1 MTDNLDSNSPPQGSG
16 DQSSQEEQQVYV
28 ARVRSN
34 RRISPVWIVPI
45 AALFIGAWTL
55 VQSYLSQGPEVRVQF
70 ATAEGL
76 VAGETKVK
84 TLDVEIGVVER
95 VELDDDFSSITARVR
110 LDPKAAVLLT
120 EDAQFWVVRPQI
132 GSQGISGLSTI
143 LSGAYIQLSPGEGKT
158 GARKFRGLDVM
169 PVTPP
174 STPGLQLQLIADS
187 AGSVSVGNPILYNGY
202 RVGRIEEI
210 SLDTDNGQ
218 TRYSAFIDAPY
229 DDLVTT
235 TTRFWNASGVSVSVD
250 VGGFDLRTESLEAL
264 LTGGVAF
271 GIPEGYSRGQPVQDK
286 QPFLLYDDIGDLTEN
301 PHVNATEYVLMF
313 QSSIR
318 GLSEGAPVDYR
329 GLRVGT
335 VLSVGSQPWESL
347 WSTGTADEPEESAS
361 SEVTAGTS
369 AGAANPLPVVVH
381 LEPGWLGD
389 DTLAASQGF
398 SNALN
403 QAVEDGLRASLAIG
417 NLLTGSLYVSLDFH
431 DDAEAASIVRVDGEL
446 HMPTVASGLEELEE
460 KVAGFLGKLQQLP
473 IEDTLNNA
481 SSALAEARGTLT
493 DSRSTLAAL
502 TAILESP
509 GTNDLPDSLVAT
521 LSDARHVLQSFG
533 GEASLQAE
541 LVETLRQLKQ
551 VLSDADSV
559 LQTYEK
565 QPNAF
570 VFPIRQTRD
579 PVPEAG
585 VAGESP

>member
-1 MTDNLDSNSPPQGSG
+1 MTDKLDNGPKQSPHES
-16 DQSSQEEQQVYV
+16 ERQVYV

-55 VQSYLSQGPEVRVQF
+55 VQSYISQGPQLRVQF
-70 ATAEGL
+70 STAEGL

-95 VELDDDFSSITARVR
+95 VELADDFTSITALIR
-110 LDPKAAVLLT
+110 LDPKAAELLT

-143 LSGAYIQLSPGEGKT
+143 LSGSYIQLSPGDGKT
-158 GARKFRGLDVM
+158 GARSFRGLDVV
-169 PVTPP
+169 PVTAP
-174 STPGLQLQLIADS
+174 STPGLPLQLIADS
-187 AGSVSVGNPILYNGY
+187 AGSVNVGSPILYNGY

-271 GIPEGYSRGQPVQDK
+271 GVPEGYSRGQPVQDM

-347 WSTGTADEPEESAS
+347 WRSGSADNSA
-361 SEVTAGTS
+361 TS
-369 AGAANPLPVVVH
+369 AVANALPVVVH

-398 SNALN
+398 SAALN

-431 DDAEAASIVRVDGEL
+431 DDATPDSIARVDGEL

-460 KVAGFLGKLQQLP
+460 KVAGFLSKLQQLP

-481 SSALAEARGTLT
+481 SSALAEAKGTLT

-502 TAILESP
+502 TTILESP

-521 LSDARHVLQSFG
+521 LSDARSVLQSFG
-533 GEASLQAE
+533 GEASLQGE

-570 VFPIRQTRD
+570 VFPIRQTTD

-585 VAGESP
+585 VSGESQ

>member
-1 MTDNLDSNSPPQGSG
+1 MTDDPTEALT
-16 DQSSQEEQQVYV
+16 DQQEKERQVYV
-28 ARVRSN
+28 ASVRSN

-45 AALFIGAWTL
+45 AALFIGVWTL
-55 VQSYLSQGPEVRVQF
+55 VQSYISQGPQVRVQF

-76 VAGETKVK
+76 VAGETPVK

-95 VELDDDFSSITARVR
+95 VELADDFASITALVR
-110 LDPKAAVLLT
+110 LDPKASELLT
-120 EDAQFWVVRPQI
+120 EDAQFWVVRPQV

-143 LSGAYIQLSPGEGKT
+143 LSGSYIQLSPGEGKS
-158 GARKFRGLDVM
+158 GAREFRGLDAM
-169 PVTPP
+169 PVTAP
-174 STPGLQLQLIADS
+174 STPGLPLQLIADT
-187 AGSVSVGNPILYNGY
+187 AGSVNVGSPILYNGY
-202 RVGRIEEI
+202 RVGRIEGI
-210 SLDTDNGQ
+210 SLDTENGQ
-218 TRYSAFIDAPY
+218 TRYAAFIDAPY

-271 GIPEGYSRGQPVQDK
+271 GVPEGYGRGQPVQDD

-313 QSSIR
+313 ESSIR

-335 VLSVGSQPWESL
+335 VLSVGAQPWESL
-347 WSTGTADEPEESAS
+347 WSSGKDENSGS
-361 SEVTAGTS
+361 GSVTA
-369 AGAANPLPVVVH
+369 ANALPVVVH

-389 DTLAASQGF
+389 DTYAASQGF
-398 SNALN
+398 SEALN

-417 NLLTGSLYVSLDFH
+417 NLFTGNLYVSLDFH
-431 DDAEAASIVRVDGEL
+431 DDAAPASIARVDGEL
-446 HMPTVASGLEELEE
+446 HMPTVASGLDELEE

-481 SSALAEARGTLT
+481 SAALAEAKGTLT

-502 TAILESP
+502 TNILESP

-521 LSDARHVLQSFG
+521 LADAQTVLQSFG
-533 GEASLQAE
+533 GEASLQGE

-551 VLSDADSV
+551 VLADADSV

-585 VAGESP
+585 VSGDSQ

>member
-1 MTDNLDSNSPPQGSG
+1 VTDTPDNISP
-16 DQSSQEEQQVYV
+16 QERQRYV
-28 ARVRSN
+28 ASVRSN
-34 RRISPVWIVPI
+34 RRMSPVWIVPI
-45 AALFIGAWTL
+45 AALLIGGWTL
-55 VQSYLSQGPEVRVQF
+55 VQSYISQGPQVRVQF

-95 VELDDDFSSITARVR
+95 VELADDFSSITALVR
-110 LDPKAAVLLT
+110 LDPKAAELLT
-120 EDAQFWVVRPQI
+120 EDAQFWVVRPQV

-143 LSGAYIQLSPGEGKT
+143 LSGAYIQLSPGEGKS
-158 GARKFRGLDVM
+158 GVRKYRGLDVT
-169 PVTPP
+169 PVTAP
-174 STPGLQLQLIADS
+174 STPGLPLQLIADT
-187 AGSVSVGNPILYNGY
+187 AGSVNSGSPILYNGY
-202 RVGRIEEI
+202 RVGRIEGI
-210 SLDTDNGQ
+210 ALDTENGQ

-271 GIPEGYSRGQPVQDK
+271 GVPEGYGRGQPVQDN

-313 QSSIR
+313 ESSIR
-318 GLSEGAPVDYR
+318 GLNEGAPVDYR

-335 VLSVGSQPWESL
+335 VLSVGSQPWDSL
-347 WSTGTADEPEESAS
+347 WSADESVTLES
-361 SEVTAGTS
+361 
-369 AGAANPLPVVVH
+369 GAIANALPVVVH

-389 DTLAASQGF
+389 DTLAASEGF
-398 SNALN
+398 AASLN
-403 QAVEDGLRASLAIG
+403 RAVENGLRASLAIG
-417 NLLTGSLYVSLDFH
+417 NLLTGNLYVSLDFH
-431 DDAEAASIVRVDGEL
+431 DDAPPASIARVDGEL
-446 HMPTVASGLEELEE
+446 HMPTVASGLDELED

-481 SSALAEARGTLT
+481 SSALAEARVTLT

-502 TAILESP
+502 TTILESP
-509 GTNDLPDSLVAT
+509 GTNDLPESLVAT
-521 LSDARHVLQSFG
+521 LTDAQNVLQSFG
-533 GEASLQAE
+533 SEAALQGE

-551 VLSDADSV
+551 VLADADSV

-579 PVPEAG
+579 PVPAAG
-585 VAGESP
+585 VAGDSQ